1 VRSTCPSV
9 ERLFWPLLPRWC
21 RKARLPTF
29 FGVVRS
35 RKPLG
40 DVCARRRNVQG
51 RDRVNDLSPLGA
63 GICQLGDTL
72 RGRVCERNSKPEGP
86 HLLRAFVMLQPGRVV
101 EIGRE
106 FAI

>member
-1 VRSTCPSV
+1 M
-9 ERLFWPLLPRWC
+9 
-21 RKARLPTF
+21 F

-72 RGRVCERNSKPEGP
+72 RVEYVSETPSPKGP
-86 HLLRAFVMLQPGRVV
+86 IYSAHLLCSNPAGLSR
-101 EIGRE
+101 
-106 FAI
+106 